1 LNQGRLDDTDIER
14 VRFVL
19 TPADAGPTEADMRYD
34 MVAPAGHVFARAELF
49 PAAEQW
55 GVRLADKAPELDDS
69 ALLRLVARMLVW
81 EAGCRA
87 ETVDV
92 VLSRTH
98 KHYTMVR
105 VGGDYV

>member
-1 LNQGRLDDTDIER
+1 
-14 VRFVL
+14 
-19 TPADAGPTEADMRYD
+19 
-34 MVAPAGHVFARAELF
+34 
-49 PAAEQW
+49 
-55 GVRLADKAPELDDS
+55 VRLADGAPELDPS
-69 ALLRLVARMLVW
+69 ALLELVSRLLVW

-98 KHYTMVR
+98 EHYALVR